1 MSALASRTVGQMRG
15 MSNRTRLFTA
25 LAALGVALA
34 VALTVVGVAR
44 AAFWVQFVGS
54 GSCAQEVWPGSD
66 QIDNGYSQNGEVDS
80 YTDSGQCTHIVV
92 QGSMKVYLKQ
102 SDGTVACSGT
112 GYGHVT
118 CVANYPYTRA
128 HCVNTSSSSIRWME
142 CYKYRL

>member
-1 MSALASRTVGQMRG
+1 MSSWARRMVSQVRRMN
-15 MSNRTRLFTA
+15 NRTRLLVV
-25 LAALGVALA
+25 LAVGVVALSI
-34 VALTVVGVAR
+34 VGVAR
-44 AAFWVQFVGS
+44 AAYWVQFVGS
-54 GSCAQEVWPGSD
+54 GGCAQEVWPGSD

-102 SDGTVACSGT
+102 SDGTVACSST
-112 GYGHVT
+112 GYGHVS